1 MKKSSCYLVIVVAL
15 CGAVLSTLL
24 VYQHYNQSHELAL
37 VSMMC
42 GDETAGGCAA
52 VNRSSYSE
60 FLGVPLAAYGFTFY
74 LSVAL
79 LASLSLLG
87 DEALRTSALQTGF
100 VLVSGAV
107 VVDLILFAIQA
118 FGLNAFCNLCLSTYA
133 CTALLFLLMFRT
145 GRRVSKTSLGSSFRS
160 ATGRMLLTG
169 WLIGSA
175 AIAFGSAAGSMMIA
189 YQDPTKLEERF
200 SAAAVREFQESPAT
214 PIDVSNA
221 PFKGP
226 KDAPIQVVIY
236 SDFLCPWCRQVAQS
250 FQQHF
255 NKWNGKVVIYYKNY
269 PMDQLC
275 NRHNVV
281 DAHRGACFAALG
293 GLCAQQQGKFW
304 EYHDRVFQDPPRDGR
319 DRGVINVARE
329 LGLDTA
335 AFKSCLASTPMQQ
348 TIQRQIEEAYASGVN
363 GTPRVYINGKKVPKI
378 NYLPA
383 VLASEAKRLGLPA
396 LEGLNE

>member
-1 MKKSSCYLVIVVAL
+1 LKKSSFYLVILVAL

-24 VYQHYNQSHELAL
+24 ILQHYNQAHELGL

-42 GDETAGGCAA
+42 GDNTGGGCAA

-60 FLGVPLAAYGFTFY
+60 FLGVPLAAYGLTFY
-74 LSVAL
+74 LSIAL
-79 LASLSLLG
+79 FVCLSLLG
-87 DEALRTSALQTGF
+87 DEALRKSTSQISF

-107 VVDLILFAIQA
+107 LVDLILFAIQF
-118 FGLNAFCNLCLSTYA
+118 FGLNAFCNLCISTYV
-133 CTALLFLLMFRT
+133 CTALLFLLMFRS
-145 GRRVSKTSLGSSFRS
+145 GRRVSKASFGLLFQS
-160 ATGRMLLTG
+160 ATGKMLFTG
-169 WLIGSA
+169 WLMGSV
-175 AIAFGSAAGSMMIA
+175 AIAFGATAGSMMIA

-200 SAAAVREFQESPAT
+200 STAAVKEFEESPVT
-214 PIDVSNA
+214 TIDVSNA

-226 KDAPIQVVIY
+226 KGAPIQVVIY

-255 NKWNGKVVIYYKNY
+255 NKWEGKVVIYYKNY

-275 NRHNVV
+275 NKHNAV

-293 GLCAQQQGKFW
+293 GLCAQEQGKFW
-304 EYHDRVFQDPPRDGR
+304 EYHDRTFERPPRDGR
-319 DRGVINVARE
+319 DRGVINIAQEV
-329 LGLDTA
+329 GLDTV
-335 AFKSCLASTPMQQ
+335 AFKSCLASTPMQR

-363 GTPRVYINGKKVPKI
+363 NTPRVFINGKKVPKI

-383 VLASEAKRLGLPA
+383 VLANEAKRLGLPP

>member
-1 MKKSSCYLVIVVAL
+1 LKKPSFYLVILVAV
-15 CGAVLSTLL
+15 CGAALSTLL
-24 VYQHYNQSHELAL
+24 ILQHYNQAHELGL

-42 GDETAGGCAA
+42 GDNTAGGCAA

-60 FLGVPLAAYGFTFY
+60 FLGIPLAAYGLTFY
-74 LSVAL
+74 LSIGL
-79 LASLSLLG
+79 LAGLSMLG
-87 DEALRTSALQTGF
+87 DEQLRKPALQIGF
-100 VLVSGAV
+100 VLVCGAV
-107 VVDLILFAIQA
+107 LVDLILFAIQA
-118 FGLNAFCNLCLSTYA
+118 FGLDAFCNLCLSTYV
-133 CTALLFLLMFRT
+133 CTALLFLLMFRS
-145 GRRVSKTSLGSSFRS
+145 GRRVSKATVGVVFQS
-160 ATGRMLLTG
+160 AAGKMLFAG
-169 WLIGSA
+169 WLIGSV

-200 SAAAVREFQESPAT
+200 SAAAVSEFQEAPLT
-214 PIDVSNA
+214 TIDVSGA
-221 PFKGP
+221 PSKGP

-255 NKWNGKVVIYYKNY
+255 NKWQGKVVIYYKNY

-275 NRHNVV
+275 NRHNAV

-304 EYHDRVFQDPPRDGR
+304 EYHDRAFERPPRDGR
-319 DRGVINVARE
+319 DRGVINIAQDI
-329 LGLDTA
+329 GLDTV
-335 AFKSCLASTPMQQ
+335 AFKSCLASTPMQR
-348 TIQRQIEEAYASGVN
+348 TIQRQIEEAYAIGVN
-363 GTPRVYINGKKVPKI
+363 MTPRVYINGKRVPKI

-383 VLASEAKRLGLPA
+383 VLANEAKRLGLPP